1 MQFARN
7 PLRGKMTLSTFR
19 KQALIVTFAVAIT
32 GSTGLA
38 TYAQSAPKHS
48 IESSA
53 PAASNSSAA
62 STAAPTSD
70 TIPVTTKSEEARRL
84 YEEGVHDE
92 FDLLFVDRGVETI
105 RKAVKADPKFA
116 QAHAMLAFNTT
127 NPAEGE
133 RHRAMARL
141 YMSSATP
148 DEQKLIVFLN
158 GTKDGHLVSAIAAMN
173 DLFERYPRDNRFI
186 AMAGTWMCSNNQE
199 FERGAA
205 ILERSLKNDPNYAPA
220 LNNIAYCYAY
230 AGHAQL
236 SPPYM
241 ERYVAALPGQ
251 PNPLDSYGEI
261 LRMMGDF
268 KGALAHYEAS
278 NKMEPGFSQIGIAT
292 TYALMGDEDRAR
304 SEYDK
309 AIELEQDPGT
319 KLTDQMLKAMTY
331 FRENRIV
338 DGRKAYLALALT
350 VHKDGRFPVAEAE
363 IHRTLALF
371 DSDPKAAMR
380 DLRDAELVLSEKHA
394 MSRDEHDTE
403 LATIIQTRTF
413 VAAQANMKPE
423 ADRALE
429 PLSAMAK
436 TSRSTPIQRSFH
448 SANGAVM
455 FLDGRYAMAV
465 AEFQEDP
472 RNPLSLRLLA
482 EAETKAGQPVA
493 GQQVLVTLAAINDE
507 RIESAVA
514 VPQARAA
521 LKAVPPTTAQATH

>member
-1 MQFARN
+1 
-7 PLRGKMTLSTFR
+7 MTLSTFS
-19 KQALIVTFAVAIT
+19 KQARIAAFAVAIT
-32 GSTGLA
+32 GAITGTTSIA
-38 TYAQSAPKHS
+38 TRAQDAPKGHAK
-48 IESSA
+48 SSA
-53 PAASNSSAA
+53 PSASGSNSEM
-62 STAAPTSD
+62 AAPTSE
-70 TIPVTTKSEEARRL
+70 TIPVTTKSDEARRL

-92 FDLLFVDRGVETI
+92 FDLLYVDRGVETI
-105 RKAVKADPKFA
+105 RKAAKADPTFA
-116 QAHAMLAFNTT
+116 LAHAMLAFNTT

-133 RHRAMARL
+133 HHRAIARV
-141 YMSSATP
+141 YMRSAAP
-148 DEQKLIVFLN
+148 DEQKLIQFLN

-199 FERGAA
+199 YDRGAA
-205 ILERSLKNDPNYAPA
+205 ILERALKNDPSYAPA
-220 LNNIAYCYAY
+220 LNNVAYCYAY

-236 SPPYM
+236 APPYM
-241 ERYVAALPGQ
+241 DRYVAALPGQ

-261 LRMMGDF
+261 LRMMGDY

-278 NKMEPGFSQIGIAT
+278 ERMVPGFSQIGIAT
-292 TYALMGDEDRAR
+292 TYALMGDQDRAR

-331 FRENRIV
+331 FRENRLA
-338 DGRKAYLALALT
+338 DGRKAYLTLALAA
-350 VHKDGRFPVAEAE
+350 HKDGHFPVAEAE

-371 DSDPKAAMR
+371 NPDPKAAMR

-394 MSRDEHDTE
+394 MARDEHDTE
-403 LATIIQTRTF
+403 LATILQTRTF
-413 VAAQANMKPE
+413 IAAQAGMKPE
-423 ADRALE
+423 ADRAFA
-429 PLSAMAK
+429 PLAVMAK
-436 TSRSTPIQRSFH
+436 TSRSTPVQKSYH
-448 SANGAVM
+448 SANGAVLL
-455 FLDGRYAMAV
+455 LDGRYAIAV

-482 EAETKAGQPVA
+482 DAETKAGEPVA

-507 RIESAVA
+507 RVESAVA

-521 LKAVPPTTAQATH
+521 LKAVAPTTAQVH

>member
-38 TYAQSAPKHS
+38 THAQSAPKHS

>member
-1 MQFARN
+1 
-7 PLRGKMTLSTFR
+7 MTLSTFS
-19 KQALIVTFAVAIT
+19 KQALIAAFAVAIT
-32 GSTGLA
+32 AAITGTTSIA
-38 TYAQSAPKHS
+38 TRAQDAPKARTKTSAP
-48 IESSA
+48 SA
-53 PAASNSSAA
+53 SAA
-62 STAAPTSD
+62 NSEMAAPTSE
-70 TIPVTTKSEEARRL
+70 TIPVTTKSDEARRL

-105 RKAVKADPKFA
+105 RKATKADPTFA
-116 QAHAMLAFNTT
+116 LAHAMLAFNTT

-133 RHRAMARL
+133 HQRAMARL
-141 YMSSATP
+141 YMKSAAP
-148 DEQKLIVFLN
+148 DEQKLIEFLN

-199 FERGAA
+199 YDRGAA
-205 ILERSLKNDPNYAPA
+205 ILERALKNDPNYAPA
-220 LNNIAYCYAY
+220 LNNVAYCYAF

-236 SPPYM
+236 APPYM

-268 KGALAHYEAS
+268 KGALAHFEAS
-278 NKMEPGFSQIGIAT
+278 EKMVPGFSQIGIAT
-292 TYALMGDEDRAR
+292 TYALMGEQDRAR

-331 FRENRIV
+331 FRENRLA
-338 DGRKAYLALALT
+338 DGRKAHLTLALA

-371 DSDPKAAMR
+371 NPDPKAAMR

-394 MSRDEHDTE
+394 MARDEHDTE

-413 VAAQANMKPE
+413 IAAQAGLKPE
-423 ADRALE
+423 AERALV
-429 PLSAMAK
+429 PLAAMAK
-436 TSRSTPIQRSFH
+436 TSRSTPVQKSYH
-448 SANGAVM
+448 SANGAVLL
-455 FLDGRYAMAV
+455 LDGRYAMAV

-482 EAETKAGQPVA
+482 DAETKAGEPVA

-507 RIESAVA
+507 RVESAVA

-521 LKAVPPTTAQATH
+521 LKAATPTTAQAH

>member
-1 MQFARN
+1 
-7 PLRGKMTLSTFR
+7 MTLSTFS
-19 KQALIVTFAVAIT
+19 KQALIAAFAATIA
-32 GSTGLA
+32 GATGLA
-38 TYAQSAPKHS
+38 TRAQDAPKHS
-48 IESSA
+48 AKPSAPSASSA
-53 PAASNSSAA
+53 NSAM
-62 STAAPTSD
+62 AAPTSD
-70 TIPVTTKSEEARRL
+70 TIPVTTKSDEARRL

-92 FDLLFVDRGVETI
+92 FDLLYVSRGVETI

-133 RHRAMARL
+133 HHRAMATL

-148 DEQKLIVFLN
+148 DERKLIQFLN

-241 ERYVAALPGQ
+241 DRYVAALPGQ

-278 NKMEPGFSQIGIAT
+278 NKMVPGFSQIGIAT

-309 AIELEQDPGT
+309 AIELEEDPGT

-331 FRENRIV
+331 FRENRLV
-338 DGRKAYLALALT
+338 DGRKEYLTLALA
-350 VHKDGRFPVAEAE
+350 VHKEGRFPVAEAE

-371 DSDPKAAMR
+371 NPDPKTAMR

-394 MSRDEHDTE
+394 MARDEHDSE
-403 LATIIQTRTF
+403 LATILQTRTF

-423 ADRALE
+423 AERALA

-436 TSRSTPIQRSFH
+436 TSRSTPIQRSYH
-448 SANGAVM
+448 SANGALM

-482 EAETKAGQPVA
+482 DAETKAGQPVA

-507 RIESAVA
+507 RVESAVA

-521 LKAVPPTTAQATH
+521 LKAVTPTTAQATH

>member
-1 MQFARN
+1 
-7 PLRGKMTLSTFR
+7 MTLSTFS
-19 KQALIVTFAVAIT
+19 KQALIAAFAVAIT
-32 GSTGLA
+32 AAITGTTSIA
-38 TYAQSAPKHS
+38 TRAQDPPKSHAK
-48 IESSA
+48 SSA
-53 PAASNSSAA
+53 PS
-62 STAAPTSD
+62 APTANSEMVPPTSE
-70 TIPVTTKSEEARRL
+70 TIPVTTKSDEARRL

-105 RKAVKADPKFA
+105 RKAVKADPNFA
-116 QAHAMLAFNTT
+116 LAHAMLAFNTT

-133 RHRAMARL
+133 HHRAMARL
-141 YMSSATP
+141 YMKSAAP
-148 DEQKLIVFLN
+148 DEQKLIQFLN

-199 FERGAA
+199 YDRGAA
-205 ILERSLKNDPNYAPA
+205 ILERALKNDPNFAPA
-220 LNNIAYCYAY
+220 LNNVAYCYAF

-236 SPPYM
+236 APPYM

-268 KGALAHYEAS
+268 KGALAHFEAS
-278 NKMEPGFSQIGIAT
+278 EKMVPGFSQIGIAT
-292 TYALMGDEDRAR
+292 TYALMGEQDRAR

-331 FRENRIV
+331 FRENRLA
-338 DGRKAYLALALT
+338 DGRKAHLTLALA

-371 DSDPKAAMR
+371 NPDPKAAMR

-394 MSRDEHDTE
+394 MARDEHDTE

-413 VAAQANMKPE
+413 IAAQAGMKPE
-423 ADRALE
+423 AERALV
-429 PLSAMAK
+429 PLAAMAK
-436 TSRSTPIQRSFH
+436 TSRSTPVQKSYH
-448 SANGAVM
+448 SANGAVLL
-455 FLDGRYAMAV
+455 LDGRYAMAV

-482 EAETKAGQPVA
+482 DAETKAGEPVA

-507 RIESAVA
+507 RVESAVA

-521 LKAVPPTTAQATH
+521 LKAVTPTTAQAH

>member
-1 MQFARN
+1 
-7 PLRGKMTLSTFR
+7 MTLSTFR

-38 TYAQSAPKHS
+38 THAQSAPKHS

>member
-1 MQFARN
+1 
-7 PLRGKMTLSTFR
+7 MTLSTFS
-19 KQALIVTFAVAIT
+19 KQALIATFAVAIT
-32 GSTGLA
+32 GATSLTRAQEAPRHGMKPSASGST
-38 TYAQSAPKHS
+38 SAMS
-48 IESSA
+48 
-53 PAASNSSAA
+53 
-62 STAAPTSD
+62 APTSD

-92 FDLLFVDRGVETI
+92 FDLLYVSRGVETI

-133 RHRAMARL
+133 HSRAMARL
-141 YMSSATP
+141 YMNSATP
-148 DEQKLIVFLN
+148 DEQKLIQFLN

-199 FERGAA
+199 FDRGAA
-205 ILERSLKNDPNYAPA
+205 ILERALKNDPNYAPA
-220 LNNIAYCYAY
+220 LNNVAYCYAY
-230 AGHAQL
+230 AGRAQL

-278 NKMEPGFSQIGIAT
+278 NKMVPGFSQIGIAT
-292 TYALMGDEDRAR
+292 TYALMGDQDRAR

-319 KLTDQMLKAMTY
+319 KVTDQMLKAMTY
-331 FRENRIV
+331 FRENRLAE
-338 DGRKAYLALALT
+338 GRKAYLALGLA
-350 VHKDGRFPVAEAE
+350 VHKDSRFPVAEAE

-371 DSDPKAAMR
+371 DTDVKASMR

-394 MSRDEHDTE
+394 ISRDEHDTE

-413 VAAQANMKPE
+413 IAAQANMKPE
-423 ADRALE
+423 AERALA
-429 PLSAMAK
+429 PLSAMAR
-436 TSRSTPIQRSFH
+436 TSRSTPIQRSYH
-448 SANGAVM
+448 SANGAVL

-465 AEFQEDP
+465 SEFQEDP

-482 EAETKAGQPVA
+482 EAETKAGEPVA

-507 RIESAVA
+507 RVESAVA

-521 LKAVPPTTAQATH
+521 LKAVPPTTAQATR

>member
-1 MQFARN
+1 
-7 PLRGKMTLSTFR
+7 MTLSTFR

-32 GSTGLA
+32 GTTGLA
-38 TYAQSAPKHS
+38 TRAQDAPKHS
-48 IESSA
+48 VESSA
-53 PAASNSSAA
+53 PAASNSSTAT
-62 STAAPTSD
+62 TAAPTSD

-133 RHRAMARL
+133 HHRSMARL
-141 YMSSATP
+141 YMNSATP

-158 GTKDGHLVSAIAAMN
+158 GTKDGHLVTAIAAMN
-173 DLFERYPRDNRFI
+173 DLFERYPHDNRFI

-309 AIELEQDPGT
+309 AIEIEQDPGT

-371 DSDPKAAMR
+371 DPDPKAAMR

-403 LATIIQTRTF
+403 LATILQTRTF

-423 ADRALE
+423 AERALA

-436 TSRSTPIQRSFH
+436 TSRSTPIQRSYH
-448 SANGAVM
+448 SANGAVL

-507 RIESAVA
+507 RVESAVA

-521 LKAVPPTTAQATH
+521 LKAVTPTTAQATR

>member
-1 MQFARN
+1 
-7 PLRGKMTLSTFR
+7 MTLSTFR
-19 KQALIVTFAVAIT
+19 MQALMAAFTIAIT
-32 GSTGLA
+32 GAASLA
-38 TYAQSAPKHS
+38 TNAQDASKGHVKSAK
-48 IESSA
+48 A
-53 PAASNSSAA
+53 PASATSAETAA
-62 STAAPTSD
+62 SVSD
-70 TIPVTTKSEEARRL
+70 TIPVTTKSDEARRL

-92 FDLLFVDRGVETI
+92 FDLLYVDRGVETM
-105 RKAVKADPKFA
+105 RKAVKADPTFA

-133 RHRAMARL
+133 HHRAMARL
-141 YMSSATP
+141 YMNSATP
-148 DEQKLIVFLN
+148 DEQKLIQFLN

-186 AMAGTWMCSNNQE
+186 AMAGTWICSNNQE
-199 FERGAA
+199 YDRGAA
-205 ILERSLKNDPNYAPA
+205 ILERALKNDSNYAPA

-236 SPPYM
+236 APPYM
-241 ERYVAALPGQ
+241 ERYVTALPGQ

-268 KGALAHYEAS
+268 KGALARYEAS
-278 NKMEPGFSQIGIAT
+278 NKMVPGFSQIGIAT

-309 AIELEQDPGT
+309 AIELEPDPGT
-319 KLTDQMLKAMTY
+319 KVTNQMLKAMTY
-331 FRENRIV
+331 FRENRLV
-338 DGRKAYLALALT
+338 DGRKAYLTLALA

-371 DSDPKAAMR
+371 NPDPKAAMR

-394 MSRDEHDTE
+394 ISRDEHDTE
-403 LATIIQTRTF
+403 LATILQTRTF
-413 VAAQANMKPE
+413 VATQANMKPE
-423 ADRALE
+423 AERALV
-429 PLSAMAK
+429 PLNAMAK
-436 TSRSTPIQRSFH
+436 TSRSTPIQKSYH
-448 SANGAVM
+448 SANGAVL
-455 FLDGRYAMAV
+455 FLDGRYAAAV

-482 EAETKAGQPVA
+482 EAETKAGQPAA

-507 RIESAVA
+507 RVESAVA

-521 LKAVPPTTAQATH
+521 LKAVTPTTARATR

>member
-1 MQFARN
+1 MQSREIS
-7 PLRGKMTLSTFR
+7 LRGKMTLSTFS
-19 KQALIVTFAVAIT
+19 KQALIAAFAATIVGA
-32 GSTGLA
+32 TGLA
-38 TYAQSAPKHS
+38 TRAQDAPKHS
-48 IESSA
+48 AKPSAPSASSA
-53 PAASNSSAA
+53 NSAM
-62 STAAPTSD
+62 AAPTSD
-70 TIPVTTKSEEARRL
+70 TIPVTTKSDEARRL

-92 FDLLFVDRGVETI
+92 FDLLYVSRGVETI

-133 RHRAMARL
+133 HHRAMATL
-141 YMSSATP
+141 YMSAATP
-148 DEQKLIVFLN
+148 DERKLIQFLN

-241 ERYVAALPGQ
+241 DRYVAALPGQ

-268 KGALAHYEAS
+268 KGALEHYEAS
-278 NKMEPGFSQIGIAT
+278 NKMVPGFSQIGIAT

-309 AIELEQDPGT
+309 AIELEEDPGT

-331 FRENRIV
+331 FRENRLV
-338 DGRKAYLALALT
+338 DGRKEYLTLALA
-350 VHKDGRFPVAEAE
+350 VHKEGRFPVAEAE

-371 DSDPKAAMR
+371 NPDPKAAMR

-394 MSRDEHDTE
+394 MARDEHDSE
-403 LATIIQTRTF
+403 LATILQTRTF

-423 ADRALE
+423 AERALA

-436 TSRSTPIQRSFH
+436 TSRSTPIQRSYH
-448 SANGAVM
+448 SANGALM
-455 FLDGRYAMAV
+455 FLDARYAMAV

-482 EAETKAGQPVA
+482 DAETKAGQPVA

-507 RIESAVA
+507 RVESAVA

-521 LKAVPPTTAQATH
+521 LKAVTPTTAQATH